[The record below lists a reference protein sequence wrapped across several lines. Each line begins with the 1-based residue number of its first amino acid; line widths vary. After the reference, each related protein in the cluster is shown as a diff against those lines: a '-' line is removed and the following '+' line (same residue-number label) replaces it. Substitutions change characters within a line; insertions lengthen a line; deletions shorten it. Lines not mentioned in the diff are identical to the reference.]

1 MPVGEG
7 LDRTTGEDQHAYW
20 PSLPHQRHAQK
31 STSFAD
37 LQRFN
42 ESELW
47 VALDVVDLY
56 GATLKHNPT
65 NYVPSVNGE
74 WMAVK
79 IFRELRGEAVAR
91 DTMIPF
97 AFG

>member
-1 MPVGEG
+1 LSAAAQE
-7 LDRTTGEDQHAYW
+7 TGSACA
-20 PSLPHQRHAQK
+20 R
-31 STSFAD
+31 
-37 LQRFN
+37 
-42 ESELW
+42 
-47 VALDVVDLY
+47 LDVFDLY